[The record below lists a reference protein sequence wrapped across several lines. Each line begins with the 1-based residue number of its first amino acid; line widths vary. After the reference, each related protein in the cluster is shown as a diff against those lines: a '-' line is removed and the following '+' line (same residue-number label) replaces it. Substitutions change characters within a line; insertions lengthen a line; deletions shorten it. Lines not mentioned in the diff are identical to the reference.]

1 MAVLGS
7 LREQR
12 AKRTK
17 ELRQQIVAILHAQ
30 RETPV
35 EVSGRGVGRT
45 EQDSL
50 VAAQKIP
57 RFGNARGNIE
67 SFESA
72 LGRKRQS

>member
-1 MAVLGS
+1 VAVLGS
-7 LREQR
+7 LREQG
-12 AKRTK
+12 AKCTE
-17 ELRQQIVAILHAQ
+17 ELREQIVAILHAQ
-30 RETPV
+30 REASV

-45 EQDSL
+45 EQDPL
-50 VAAQKIP
+50 IPAQKIP